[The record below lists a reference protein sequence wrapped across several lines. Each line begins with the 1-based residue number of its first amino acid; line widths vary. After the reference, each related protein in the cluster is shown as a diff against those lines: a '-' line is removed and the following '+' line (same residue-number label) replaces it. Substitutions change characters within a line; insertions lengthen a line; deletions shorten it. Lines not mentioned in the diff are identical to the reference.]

1 MKKSLGTRLLY
12 EYASVHNEVFSPY
25 LLLYLCIYMKFRAAI
40 LLFRNPY
47 DALVSGYKWEVF
59 SALEKKN
66 GSDPHTF
73 EVNSLMFG
81 K

>member
-1 MKKSLGTRLLY
+1 MPAPLSL
-12 EYASVHNEVFSPY
+12 
-25 LLLYLCIYMKFRAAI
+25 YMKFRAAI

-59 SALEKKN
+59 SSLEKKN

-73 EVNSLMFG
+73 EVNSFMFG